1 MGELVNLGIANQTPI
16 WAQTDTSKQP
26 TIKVEAPKQPI
37 YIVDPNQYSA
47 PKGIESVRGNKEKEV
62 LIQPKIQPK
71 IETKI
76 ETKSKKPSWW
86 QKQTKTAK
94 TIYVSAGVLAVGL
107 IGYYAYKKFSK
118 N

>member
-62 LIQPKIQPK
+62 LIQPKI
-71 IETKI
+71 

-86 QKQTKTAK
+86 QKRTKTQK
-94 TIYVSAGVLAVGL
+94 NLIIGGSILIVGL
-107 IGYYAYKKFSK
+107 VGYLIYKKVSK